1 MDPDSTEFTARLRP
15 RLATSPLWD
24 FALAIYA
31 RPGVEQACLT
41 LQDEHGWDVCELLWR
56 CWLYQQGAQAGALPS
71 QVAAWQREVTQP
83 LRRLR
88 RDLKPQAQ
96 ADPQVA
102 SVRSRIKQAELEAE
116 QQCLQMLMKI
126 SLNELAFSPIPARL
140 QGLENVLLSSQ
151 QRQKK
156 TQLMAIRSVESQLDP
171 LPAAR

>member
-1 MDPDSTEFTARLRP
+1 MAPDSTEFTARLRP
-15 RLATSPLWD
+15 RLAASPLWD
-24 FALAIYA
+24 FALALYA

-41 LQDEHGWDVCELLWR
+41 LQNEHGWDVCELLWR
-56 CWLYQQGAQAGALPS
+56 CWLYQHGAQAGALPS
-71 QVAAWQREVTQP
+71 DISAWQREVTQP

-102 SVRSRIKQAELEAE
+102 SVRSRIKQAELAAE
-116 QQCLQMLMKI
+116 QRCLQMLMKI
-126 SLNELAFSPIPARL
+126 SLNELAFWSIPARR